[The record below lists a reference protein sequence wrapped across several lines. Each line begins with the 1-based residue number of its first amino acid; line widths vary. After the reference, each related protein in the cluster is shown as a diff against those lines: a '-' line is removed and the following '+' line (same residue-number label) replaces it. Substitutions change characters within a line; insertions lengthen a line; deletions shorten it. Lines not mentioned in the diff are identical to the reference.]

1 MEGFE
6 NFTFGSG
13 DENIGERSKRFKGE
27 AGRSYRV
34 SFVWF
39 DNYNEDGTPAE
50 GANLNFTQCK
60 RIYKEGVGYIAIT
73 NANRAAMTKLT
84 GLQPRQQ
91 IATVIC
97 VWPTDKEGDLDVA
110 SFKNG
115 KGWKVQPWTFS
126 PAKYT
131 TIGQNHKRF
140 PLTKHDLSML
150 CSDAQYQKMT
160 FTPEGES
167 LLLKYLQSKNEDIR
181 AVGMKIVSEA
191 RAVASNIHGELAR
204 HMTVDE
210 VREKLGGEPSSPTGN
225 HADANVDSMLD
236 GIDLGI

>member
-1 MEGFE
+1 MDAF
-6 NFTFGSG
+6 NDFTFGSG

-27 AGRSYRV
+27 SGRTYRV

-39 DNYNEDGTPAE
+39 DSYDEDGAPAE
-50 GANLNFTQCK
+50 GANLKFTGCQ
-60 RIYKEGVGYIAIT
+60 RIYKDGVGYIAIT
-73 NANRAAMTKLT
+73 DANRAAMMKVT
-84 GLQPRQQ
+84 GGTPKQQ

-97 VWPTDKEGDLDVA
+97 VWPCDKDGELDVA

-126 PAKYT
+126 PMKYK
-131 TIGQNHKRF
+131 TIGQNNRRF

-167 LLLKYLQSKNEDIR
+167 LLLKYLGSKNENIR
-181 AVGMKIVSEA
+181 AVAAKILSDA
-191 RAVASNIHGELAR
+191 RAVAENIHGELAR
-204 HMTVDE
+204 NMTVDE
-210 VREKLGGEPSSPTGN
+210 VREKLGGEMSSPTGN
-225 HADANVDSMLD
+225 HTDKNVDSMLD
-236 GIDLGI
+236 DIDLGL